1 MQHGPH
7 CICEQATSYFET
19 FVLACTELC
28 ASRIYNLVNYDKPPR
43 NSEKVST
50 FHNDCDGI
58 IVYDRGDNY
67 IQC

>member
-1 MQHGPH
+1 MDHTAFVSKQHH
-7 CICEQATSYFET
+7 ILRYVSL
-19 FVLACTELC
+19 LAPNYVQVEY
-28 ASRIYNLVNYDKPPR
+28 IIFVNYDKPPR

>member
-1 MQHGPH
+1 MDHTALLSKQHHIFRLVSLFAPN
-7 CICEQATSYFET
+7 CVQVEY
-19 FVLACTELC
+19 
-28 ASRIYNLVNYDKPPR
+28 IYNLVNYDKPPR
-43 NSEKVST
+43 NLEKVST